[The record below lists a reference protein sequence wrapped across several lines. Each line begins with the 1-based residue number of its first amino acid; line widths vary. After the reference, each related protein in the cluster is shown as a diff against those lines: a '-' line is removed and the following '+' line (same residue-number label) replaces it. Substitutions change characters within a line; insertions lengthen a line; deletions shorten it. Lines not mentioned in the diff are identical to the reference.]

1 MLLGHRHVEAVE
13 TNMIADGLR
22 VLFYFIIIAYSVYQ
36 YTHLETPCSRSR

>member
-1 MLLGHRHVEAVE
+1 MLLGYRHVEAVDDS
-13 TNMIADGLR
+13 MIVDGLR